1 MGQRFIQLGEG
12 YSDFYELMT
21 LIEYMHKRVKHLYA
35 FHTKIDG
42 KERTSLAASFQPT
55 EQGNFQPIYICLE
68 GIPRPNGIDKN
79 IRFEQF
85 QQLADEYNFQL
96 VEMEVPSSES
106 YHELTLYFNQ
116 LISILRLNHLLPPL

>member
-68 GIPRPNGIDKN
+68 NFKLLIK
-79 IRFEQF
+79 IRQCK
-85 QQLADEYNFQL
+85 
-96 VEMEVPSSES
+96 
-106 YHELTLYFNQ
+106 
-116 LISILRLNHLLPPL
+116 